1 MRISDFIE
9 QSNESKSPG
18 ALLALMQRAAEDLG
32 FDRYA
37 YSALTHH
44 HLYETIDDRAPAVAY
59 NFPAD
64 WVDYYFDKNYEAID
78 PVLLYSP
85 QLERPF
91 VCDDLHEAF
100 NADHTQRKILREASE
115 AALKDGVGVP
125 LHGPLGD
132 TCLMIFAS
140 SSGHSSPSAT
150 LPELGVLFRQF
161 HSAYREIG
169 RAKIDRRLV
178 ADLSLRE
185 LECLRWI
192 AVGKTSW
199 EIGKI
204 LKISQNTVNYHV
216 KNLLTKLEAKNR
228 IAAVVE
234 GYRRGLLTLDQKI
247 FPT

>member
-1 MRISDFIE
+1 MRISNFIE
-9 QSNESKSPG
+9 QSNKAKSPK
-18 ALLALMQRAAEDLG
+18 ALLALMEQAADDLG

-44 HLYETIDDRAPAVAY
+44 HLYETNDDRAPAVAN

-64 WVDYYFDKNYEAID
+64 WIDYYFDRNYESID
-78 PVLLYSP
+78 PVLLYTP

-91 VCDDLHEAF
+91 LCDELHEAF
-100 NADHTQRKILREASE
+100 NADHTQRTILREASE
-115 AALKDGVGVP
+115 AELKDVVGVP

-150 LPELGVLFRQF
+150 LPELGVLSRQF
-161 HSAYREIG
+161 HSAYRAIG
-169 RAKIDRRLV
+169 RAKVDHRLV
-178 ADLSLRE
+178 ADLSVRE

-234 GYRRGLLTLDQKI
+234 GYRCGLLTLDNKI

>member
-9 QSNESKSPG
+9 QSNQAKSPKS
-18 ALLALMQRAAEDLG
+18 LLALMERAADDLG
-32 FDRYA
+32 FDKFA

-44 HLYETIDDRAPAVAY
+44 HLYDTLDDRAPAVAN
-59 NFPAD
+59 NFPVD
-64 WVDYYFDKNYEAID
+64 WVDYYFEKNYQSID
-78 PVLLYSP
+78 PVLLYTP

-91 VCDDLHEAF
+91 VSEELHKAF
-100 NADHTQRKILREASE
+100 NADHAQRKILWEAGE
-115 AALKDGVGVP
+115 AAIKDGVGVP

-140 SSGHSSPSAT
+140 SNGHPEPAVM
-150 LPELGVLFRQF
+150 LPTLGVLARQF
-161 HSAYREIG
+161 HSAYWEVG

-178 ADLSLRE
+178 ADLSVRE

-216 KNLLTKLEAKNR
+216 KNLLVKLEAKNR

-234 GYRRGLLTLDQKI
+234 GYRCGLLTLDQNN

>member
-9 QSNESKSPG
+9 QSNQIKSPE
-18 ALLALMQRAAEDLG
+18 ALLKLMQRAADDLG
-32 FDRYA
+32 FDKYA
-37 YSALTHH
+37 YCALTHH
-44 HLYETIDDRAPAVAY
+44 HLYNGADERAPAVAF
-59 NFPAD
+59 NFPD
-64 WVDYYFDKNYEAID
+64 SWVDYYFEQNYQTID
-78 PVLLYSP
+78 PVLLYPP
-85 QLERPF
+85 QLEGPF
-91 VCDDLHEAF
+91 VWDDLYEAR
-100 NADHTQRKILREASE
+100 NLEHAQRKVMQERKEAS
-115 AALKDGVGVP
+115 LKDGVGIP

-132 TCLMIFAS
+132 TSVLVFAS
-140 SSGHSSPSAT
+140 SNGHPNPAAELPTLDVLAT
-150 LPELGVLFRQF
+150 QF
-161 HSAYREIG
+161 HYAYRDIG
-169 RAKIDRRLV
+169 RAKVDYRLV
-178 ADLSLRE
+178 ADLSARE

-234 GYRRGLLTLDQKI
+234 GYRCGLLTLDQKI